1 MGEKRRAN
9 AKAPTEKVTIHAH
22 EKLTFAE
29 LLDTAI
35 AAIARPLAFKIV
47 AEKLRTRHF
56 TITWSL
62 FRTAAYKNMQLNS
75 EDHYKSMLTAAS
87 SKPAPVITL
96 DMKELEVRNHCSDLS
111 FFIYQ
116 ASVSRLSQPLLP
128 TRTISVRNQASGA
141 RCEKSSASLFDTDFC
156 LA

>member
-1 MGEKRRAN
+1 VVAFVPLLPPPTTGEKRCAN

-35 AAIARPLAFKIV
+35 AAIARPLPFKIV

-62 FRTAAYKNMQLNS
+62 FRTTAYKNMKLDS
-75 EDHYKSMLTAAS
+75 GDHYKSMLTAAS
-87 SKPAPVITL
+87 SKAAPTIIL

-111 FFIYQ
+111 CFLIKHLFLDR
-116 ASVSRLSQPLLP
+116 ASPCS
-128 TRTISVRNQASGA
+128 
-141 RCEKSSASLFDTDFC
+141 
-156 LA
+156 